1 MNIIGIIL
9 CATMISF
16 AVAARKSSHRF
27 PSAEDETAAVI
38 DNFSPVFFTDGSF
51 YQMYFFNFTD
61 PALHKAWRHSA
72 SL

>member
-1 MNIIGIIL
+1 
-9 CATMISF
+9 MISF

-51 YQMYFFNFTD
+51 YQTYFFNFTD
-61 PALHKAWRHSA
+61 PALHKEWRHSA
-72 SL
+72 LL